1 MYVCVNVCVYKCVFL
16 WMCVSECVC
25 VLVNLYKTA
34 TEEKQ
39 VMILKQNKEDIWND
53 LEREKKDKSY
63 AIIL

>member
-1 MYVCVNVCVYKCVFL
+1 M
-16 WMCVSECVC
+16 
-25 VLVNLYKTA
+25 LVNLYKTA

>member
-1 MYVCVNVCVYKCVFL
+1 
-16 WMCVSECVC
+16 

>member
-1 MYVCVNVCVYKCVFL
+1 
-16 WMCVSECVC
+16 VC